1 MNKYCKASGYKINTQ
16 KSFVFLYINNK
27 KNQKVK
33 LRKQSHSPLQKK
45 KKIKKERNKISIN
58 EST

>member
-45 KKIKKERNKISIN
+45 KNKERKK
-58 EST
+58 